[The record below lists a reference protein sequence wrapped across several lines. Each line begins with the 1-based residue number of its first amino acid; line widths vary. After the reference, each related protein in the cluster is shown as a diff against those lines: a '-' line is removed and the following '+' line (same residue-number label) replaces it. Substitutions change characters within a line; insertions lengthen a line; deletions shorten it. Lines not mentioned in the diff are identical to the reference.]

1 MQIYDIS
8 LTLSPNLPVWPG
20 DPAFQVE
27 KVAEIGKDSDADVS
41 ALWMSAHTGTHVDA
55 PAHFIAGAATVE
67 SLDLSVLVGSALV
80 VSIPGEVSRIDAETI
95 EDLLPAAPTPRVLFK
110 TRNSRLWEQQV
121 ASFKQDFV
129 AIDVSG
135 AKALLERGV
144 RLVGV
149 DYLSVAPFREGKPTH
164 RILLGAGVVLLEG
177 LDLSAVAPGQYDL
190 YCLPLK
196 IAKAEGAPA
205 RAILVKP

>member
-95 EDLLPAAPTPRVLFK
+95 EDLLQAAPPPRVLFK

>member
-20 DPAFQVE
+20 DPAFQIE
-27 KVAEIGKDSDADVS
+27 KVAEIGKDSDADIS
-41 ALWMSAHTGTHVDA
+41 ALWMSAHTGTHIDA

-67 SLDLSVLVGSALV
+67 SLDLNVLVGNALV
-80 VSIPGEVSRIDAETI
+80 VSIPDDIHRIDAETI
-95 EDLLPAAPTPRVLFK
+95 EGNLPAAPPPRVLFK
-110 TRNSRLWEQQV
+110 TRNSHLWEQQV

-129 AIDVSG
+129 AIDESG
-135 AKALLERGV
+135 ARALLERGV

-164 RILLGAGVVLLEG
+164 QILLGAGVVILEG
-177 LDLSAVAPGQYDL
+177 LDLSAVAPGEYDL

-205 RAILVKP
+205 RVILVKS